1 MFVVRGRRI
10 WIWIA
15 RNGDGFSIL
24 MSPIE
29 IKKARQCGGTA
40 ESEARTEQAREY
52 VGRSEGFACT
62 FARRAAI
69 LGWASRKVRNWVAGD
84 SKCDPAGP
92 RVWPGTRAHAVRKQ
106 SQDHGESV
114 CGERGHSGCS
124 VVFCRLFVEERPRN
138 WAAAGRCGRRWRSR
152 PEKAGA
158 GGGFRW
164 VRSVSAGG
172 ECATAARQAVPD
184 Q

>member
-1 MFVVRGRRI
+1 MLRLVVSRSFDSDAPLCEGICGCLGSSDFVHKGPPRCEDDVMFVVRGRRI

-69 LGWASRKVRNWVAGD
+69 LGWVG
-84 SKCDPAGP
+84 
-92 RVWPGTRAHAVRKQ
+92 RVGRSGTGLLVTRSATL
-106 SQDHGESV
+106 QDLV
-114 CGERGHSGCS
+114 CGQ
-124 VVFCRLFVEERPRN
+124 
-138 WAAAGRCGRRWRSR
+138 
-152 PEKAGA
+152 
-158 GGGFRW
+158 
-164 VRSVSAGG
+164 VR
-172 ECATAARQAVPD
+172 EHTP
-184 Q
+184 